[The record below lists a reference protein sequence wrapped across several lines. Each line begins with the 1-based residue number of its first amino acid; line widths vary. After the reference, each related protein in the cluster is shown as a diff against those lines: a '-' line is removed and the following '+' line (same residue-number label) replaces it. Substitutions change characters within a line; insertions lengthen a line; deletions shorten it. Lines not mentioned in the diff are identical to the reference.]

1 MRDGHGRFFLDVDPT
16 RFQAIVDYFNEMTI
30 SSKDSPPSPPSVDD
44 EHKIIL
50 NHQLELFGLVP
61 ECSLKVSIIIK
72 DEGDFVALN
81 EWLEEDGHDGEFSLL
96 YRGTRDGLTNDAF
109 HSKCDNKGCTVTV
122 IETTCGKVIG
132 GYSNT
137 AWSSTGVTAKANRAF
152 SFALSGVGISSPCK
166 MKSKDAN
173 DDDAIYCTSYFGP
186 YFGNDNGCDMV
197 CGWIKSWPS
206 SRT

>member
-1 MRDGHGRFFLDVDPT
+1 M
-16 RFQAIVDYFNEMTI
+16 
-30 SSKDSPPSPPSVDD
+30 
-44 EHKIIL
+44 
-50 NHQLELFGLVP
+50 P